1 MFRILH
7 LSDIHIG
14 KTYKESD
21 SIACRIASDIDYNG
35 LGGIDC
41 IAVTGDIFDGQVP
54 VDKSEFLV
62 NKAVS
67 FFEILLTEINSNQEK
82 KQISKEDILFVPGNH
97 DLIRVEN
104 LEKRWSK
111 YHSFL
116 EKFYG
121 KIPDYYFENNYSL
134 VKEYKEHKVV
144 FIGFNS
150 CEIERKKLFDDGYIS
165 KFERYIDNDELEKN
179 GIDKSKVIEAMKA
192 EVANEYDDYGF
203 IPLPQITP
211 IGRKIKQLDD
221 YTVVALFHHHFYLF
235 PEIACQ
241 FGDSSLIRNYTE
253 VIQQL
258 RYLNVSVVL
267 HGHKHFALE
276 RPYITDDYYES
287 ADNIIDVF
295 AGGSVGTDRKE
306 EHTFGVLDL
315 YEKKDDIKL
324 KHHKFVYNGE
334 NLEPIIRKQ
343 VPPQKMTGRVV
354 KLLEILKTIDADG
367 FKLYEASAEKAFKSY
382 DDCNRIISWVS
393 EAITGFVDV
402 YKYLHN
408 DHNNILFLLYAINYR
423 TICYMKIV
431 GKEDSYFESASKTWS
446 DFYDQQL
453 TKTDFMISKDEYH
466 EMFMFKK
473 LKETASHCDLMLNK
487 CDNKKSQRYLA
498 FTMLGMF
505 FTDLYLILTKYADD
519 FKESIQYKVNIKIE
533 ENKFHENVPAPRIV
547 VKSDADR
554 RSAYIEMLCNEATAH
569 KMAVLFI
576 KEFDLLINMK
586 TILKL

>member
-519 FKESIQYKVNIKIE
+519 FKESIQYKVYTKN
-533 ENKFHENVPAPRIV
+533 
-547 VKSDADR
+547 R
-554 RSAYIEMLCNEATAH
+554 R
-569 KMAVLFI
+569 K
-576 KEFDLLINMK
+576 
-586 TILKL
+586 